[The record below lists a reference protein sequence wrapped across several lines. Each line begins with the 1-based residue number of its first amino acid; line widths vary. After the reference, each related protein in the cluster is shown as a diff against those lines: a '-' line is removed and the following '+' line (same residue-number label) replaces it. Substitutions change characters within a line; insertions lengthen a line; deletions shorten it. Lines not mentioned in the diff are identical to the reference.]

1 MGISIRKY
9 AKLRGISRTAVHKAI
24 NSGRI
29 TTNSDGTIDAELA
42 DQQWDDNTDL
52 GRGGNHNLPLA
63 AQDGGESTMAFKK
76 ARATHETAKALMAR
90 LSLDEKR
97 GDLIDK
103 HLVGQHIG
111 LIGRRVRDSWMN
123 WPGRVAPLMAVE
135 LGVDERIL
143 HITLEKY
150 VREHLDEIPEH
161 KLKDN

>member
-1 MGISIRKY
+1 MGISMRAY
-9 AKLRGISRTAVHKAI
+9 AKIRGVSEAAVRKAVS
-24 NSGRI
+24 SGRI
-29 TTNSDGTIDAELA
+29 TPNDDGTIDAERA
-42 DQQWDDNTDL
+42 NREWEENTGFSRAPNDQDPS
-52 GRGGNHNLPLA
+52 GA
-63 AQDGGESTMAFKK
+63 DGGSESTMAFKR

-90 LSLDEKR
+90 LALDEKR

-103 HLVGQHIG
+103 HEVGQHIG

-123 WPGRVAPLMAVE
+123 WPSRVAPLMAVE

-161 KLKDN
+161 KLKEH